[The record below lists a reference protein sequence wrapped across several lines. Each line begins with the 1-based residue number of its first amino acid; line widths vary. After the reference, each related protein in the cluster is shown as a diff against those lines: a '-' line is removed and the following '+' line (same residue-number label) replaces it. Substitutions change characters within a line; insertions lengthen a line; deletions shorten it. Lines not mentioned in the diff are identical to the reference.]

1 MSLRRRLQ
9 LLFRSFFFFKKNV
22 PVIIIREIVAC
33 TRGKKSWIHTEGYV
47 EAHFYRYWSGVAHR
61 DENKSRHAF
70 QLYFCIASGSRAI
83 YACNERRKLEDGSS
97 HGRTWEIL
105 TPFYFS
111 PSLSLSTFSPSR
123 SCIYHVRGWKEKK
136 RRKIKARLHFPAPIK
151 QVVAG

>member
-83 YACNERRKLEDGSS
+83 YACNERRRRFIARENV
-97 HGRTWEIL
+97 RNTYTIL
-105 TPFYFS
+105 LF
-111 PSLSLSTFSPSR
+111 SLSLHLLSKSLVYIPR
-123 SCIYHVRGWKEKK
+123 SWMERKKKEKNK
-136 RRKIKARLHFPAPIK
+136 SAAALPRPY
-151 QVVAG
+151 

>member
-111 PSLSLSTFSPSR
+111 LSLHLLSKSLVYIPR
-123 SCIYHVRGWKEKK
+123 SWMERKKKEKNK
-136 RRKIKARLHFPAPIK
+136 SAAALPRPY
-151 QVVAG
+151 